1 MNWKCGL
8 FRIIWNIE
16 LTVCPFYY
24 PQTTLGN
31 LTMCILAKGLFHL
44 VSRNADTFWS
54 SVQVRDILETLLI
67 NQGQLK
73 SIMFLYLVSVM
84 LTSVICTSCIAPSPL
99 TIAILV
105 TLVQL
110 VFSLSL
116 AKLSLSLSLPL
127 TLLLSLPISFFHL
140 HKQHYHS
147 HCHPLTN

>member
-1 MNWKCGL
+1 MKYWTENMVFLGSHERFSWKYVFLGSHETLNWKCGL

-31 LTMCILAKGLFHL
+31 LTICILAKGLFHL

-110 VFSLSL
+110 VFSLS
-116 AKLSLSLSLPL
+116 
-127 TLLLSLPISFFHL
+127 
-140 HKQHYHS
+140 
-147 HCHPLTN
+147 

>member
-1 MNWKCGL
+1 MKYWTENMVFLGSHERFSWKYVFLGSHETLNWKCGL

-110 VFSLSL
+110 VFSLS
-116 AKLSLSLSLPL
+116 
-127 TLLLSLPISFFHL
+127 
-140 HKQHYHS
+140 
-147 HCHPLTN
+147 